1 MPAIGNWN
9 ALQRDILAWL
19 CEWIAVCLY
28 VCVRCI
34 HLRNWDALHALIA
47 RRYGPNGPYYGF
59 LNRIDGSF
67 ASFASW
73 RIRFDSGSFIELT
86 VITRPRLVSAP
97 VVWLKYEVDLRAL
110 FMENALGEKAGDV
123 SITRVEGRELGLAP
137 WNRPSPKELWG
148 RSPNEAAVKVS
159 R

>member
-1 MPAIGNWN
+1 M
-9 ALQRDILAWL
+9 R
-19 CEWIAVCLY
+19 
-28 VCVRCI
+28 
-34 HLRNWDALHALIA
+34 A
-47 RRYGPNGPYYGF
+47 R
-59 LNRIDGSF
+59 F
-67 ASFASW
+67 AS
-73 RIRFDSGSFIELT
+73 
-86 VITRPRLVSAP
+86 LVGRETFSVRSSST

>member
-1 MPAIGNWN
+1 MGS
-9 ALQRDILAWL
+9 R
-19 CEWIAVCLY
+19 
-28 VCVRCI
+28 
-34 HLRNWDALHALIA
+34 A
-47 RRYGPNGPYYGF
+47 RRLDDERVFGGSQCT
-59 LNRIDGSF
+59 LRITC
-67 ASFASW
+67 
-73 RIRFDSGSFIELT
+73 RRFDSGSFIELT